1 MANEKKTRMTVAERR
16 EMLNK
21 QLADLEFAEI
31 IEEKVN
37 KIIED
42 LECEIDSYKVT
53 SERDGYEEEQA
64 TTYTGELLWTGPDE
78 DDYRQFT
85 DEKGIE
91 TFGKEAWEAGKQ
103 PFYRT
108 KWKSVAVPEDELS
121 DWAKRQITAY
131 TKIVDYLK
139 AMEY

>member
-1 MANEKKTRMTVAERR
+1 MANEKKARMTVAERR

-21 QLADLEFAEI
+21 QLADLDFAEI
-31 IEEKVN
+31 IEEKVG

-42 LECEIDSYKVT
+42 LEQEISSYKVT

-64 TTYTGELLWTGPDE
+64 TTYTGELVWKSLDE
-78 DDYRQFT
+78 DDYRQYT
-85 DEKGIE
+85 NEQGIE
-91 TFGKEAWEAGKQ
+91 KFGKEAWEAGKK

-108 KWKSVAVPEDELS
+108 KWKTVAIPEDELS
-121 DWAKRQITAY
+121 DWTKRQINAY

>member
-1 MANEKKTRMTVAERR
+1 MANEKKARMTVAQRR

-37 KIIED
+37 RIIED
-42 LECEIDSYKVT
+42 LEQEISGYKT
-53 SERDGYEEEQA
+53 TNEADGYEEEQA
-64 TTYTGELLWTGPDE
+64 TTYGGELLWKCPE
-78 DDYRQFT
+78 NNDYRQLT

-91 TFGKEAWEAGKQ
+91 VFGADAWEAGKQ
-103 PFYRT
+103 PYYRT
-108 KWKSVAVPEDELS
+108 KWKTVDVPEEELS

-131 TKIVDYLK
+131 TKIADYLK
-139 AMEY
+139 AMEF

>member
-1 MANEKKTRMTVAERR
+1 MANEKKARMTVAERR

-21 QLADLEFAEI
+21 QLADLDFAEI
-31 IEEKVN
+31 IEEKVG

-42 LECEIDSYKVT
+42 LEQEISSYKVT
-53 SERDGYEEEQA
+53 SERDGYEDEQA
-64 TTYTGELLWTGPDE
+64 TTYTGELLWVSSNE
-78 DDYRQFT
+78 NDYGQYT
-85 DEKGIE
+85 NEQGIKK
-91 TFGKEAWEAGKQ
+91 FGKEVWEVDRL

-121 DWAKRQITAY
+121 DWAKRQINAY
-131 TKIVDYLK
+131 TKIIDYLK